1 MIYNG
6 VYWTGVAYIQPIAEL
21 FLLGYCLSRLAAPFM
36 EKKKGAHWA
45 GAVYILVML
54 VLYFM
59 PQHMDYFAAY
69 TIGALAAFFVMC
81 CVDGRNYRQKIF
93 IAVTFFSMRWFAF
106 AMAEILRDKAYQF
119 AENTAYMEKHLNM
132 WFALYVAMT
141 LFFLLGGFWL
151 MLIGIRCIL
160 KVYRY
165 KYADMTKK
173 ELLMMIIPSVMGVA
187 GYVNIWYCRGLYEGE
202 SRKTFGS
209 YEILAFLYCAAAV
222 TAIVVM
228 IVLYQNIKAQQE
240 GRLQDELLAVQME
253 RMRKHIEQVESLY
266 GDIRGIR
273 HDMANHI
280 LTLEKLYEGDKKEE
294 AKAYGEEL
302 KKALAQTAGGIK
314 SGNPVTDVI
323 LQEWKSEAERKGI
336 RFCCDFFY
344 PADSNANAFDIS
356 VILNNALGN
365 AMENAGSNESPYVSV
380 YSYRRKNAYMIEVRN
395 SFTGHIQWDKESGLP
410 ITSKERAGSY
420 RKSHKYEEI
429 YNYEKNHGY
438 GLENIRKMARKY
450 AGDIDIVQKDG
461 EFCLSVMLMLA

>member
-1 MIYNG
+1 
-6 VYWTGVAYIQPIAEL
+6 
-21 FLLGYCLSRLAAPFM
+21 
-36 EKKKGAHWA
+36 
-45 GAVYILVML
+45 
-54 VLYFM
+54 
-59 PQHMDYFAAY
+59 
-69 TIGALAAFFVMC
+69 
-81 CVDGRNYRQKIF
+81 
-93 IAVTFFSMRWFAF
+93 
-106 AMAEILRDKAYQF
+106 
-119 AENTAYMEKHLNM
+119 
-132 WFALYVAMT
+132 
-141 LFFLLGGFWL
+141 
-151 MLIGIRCIL
+151 
-160 KVYRY
+160 
-165 KYADMTKK
+165 
-173 ELLMMIIPSVMGVA
+173 MMIIPSVMGVA
-187 GYVNIWYCRGLYEGE
+187 CYVNIWYCRGLYEGE

-344 PADSNANAFDIS
+344 PADSNVNAFDIS

-395 SFTGHIQWDKESGLP
+395 SFTGHIRWDKESGLP
-410 ITSKERAGSY
+410 ITSKERAGGY

-438 GLENIRKMARKY
+438 GLENIRKMAREY
-450 AGDIDIVQKDG
+450 AGDIDIVQKNG